1 VVHIIQQWGVVM
13 KKTTILVLF
22 STLFSV
28 GVYAAQNGFE
38 VMSFR
43 PATDNGNYLGMWDSN
58 ILDKGEWFF
67 GTTFD
72 YSYRPLQTTVR
83 GVRDSGILDKIFEE
97 HLYSSVGLI
106 KDRLEVGIDIP
117 IGWWIDYKNQN
128 KTALGDLLLNAKVSL
143 LNMKKSG
150 IGLSVL
156 PFLSLPNGKSDYF
169 FGNGVMTAGGSLIA
183 EVNPIDRVFVAMN
196 LGLLAK
202 KSYVLRDMNDTSKLT
217 GGLGVAVAATNNLN
231 ISADLLFKTRLSGV
245 FREQEE
251 TPVELLTGVKY
262 AIANTGFVVN
272 GAIGGGLIN
281 GGGAP
286 QYRIIFGLGYDLKP
300 CKGVMT
306 NATNTE
312 PETSTKTETAT
323 KSLDQATANESSAY
337 IVHFAFN
344 STKIEKSEEK
354 AKLNDLAKMLRK
366 DPTKK
371 ITIES
376 YTDDKGS
383 KSVNARVS
391 RKRARA
397 VERYLNRRGVSK
409 YRMTMTPYGSEN
421 PVADNNTEEGRQ
433 ANRRGA
439 IIMVQEISK

>member
-1 VVHIIQQWGVVM
+1 M
-13 KKTTILVLF
+13 KKTTILTLF
-22 STLFSV
+22 SIFFSV

-43 PATDNGNYLGMWDSN
+43 PATDNGNYLGMWDSHV
-58 ILDKGEWFF
+58 LDKGEWFF

-72 YSYRPLQTTVR
+72 YSYRPLQTTTN
-83 GVRDSGILDKIFEE
+83 GVRDGGVLDKVFEE
-97 HLYSSVGLI
+97 HLYSSVGII

-117 IGWWIDYKNQN
+117 LGWWLDYRYQN
-128 KTALGDLLLNAKVSL
+128 KMALGDILLNAKVSL
-143 LNMKKSG
+143 LDMKKSG

-156 PFLSLPNGKSDYF
+156 PFISIPTGKSDYF
-169 FGNGVMTAGGSLIA
+169 FGNGVFAAGGSLIA
-183 EVNPIDRVFVAMN
+183 EVNPVEKVFVAMN
-196 LGLLAK
+196 LGLLGK
-202 KSYVLRDMNDTSKLT
+202 KSYVLRDIDDTSKLT
-217 GGLGVAVAATNNLN
+217 GGLGVAVAATKNLN
-231 ISADLLFKTRLSGV
+231 VSADLLFKTRLSGV
-245 FREQEE
+245 FREKEE

-262 AIANTGFVVN
+262 AIADTGFVVN

-286 QYRIIFGLGYDLKP
+286 QYRILFGLGYDLQP
-300 CKGVMT
+300 CKGI
-306 NATNTE
+306 
-312 PETSTKTETAT
+312 K
-323 KSLDQATANESSAY
+323 ATAEAETVTKPVDKVKANDSSAY

-354 AKLNDLAKMLRK
+354 AQLNDLAKMLRK

-371 ITIES
+371 ITIEG

-383 KSVNARVS
+383 NSVNARVS
-391 RKRARA
+391 KKRARA

-421 PVADNNTEEGRQ
+421 PVADNKTEEGRQ
-433 ANRRGA
+433 ANRRGEV
-439 IIMVQEISK
+439 IMVQEVSK

>member
-1 VVHIIQQWGVVM
+1 M
-13 KKTTILVLF
+13 KKTTTLVLF
-22 STLFSV
+22 SMLFSV

-43 PATDNGNYLGMWDSN
+43 PATDNGNYLGMWDSH

-72 YSYRPLQTTVR
+72 YSYRPLQTTTN
-83 GVRDSGILDKIFEE
+83 GVRDAGVLDKVFEE
-97 HLYSSVGLI
+97 HLYSSVGII

-117 IGWWIDYKNQN
+117 LGWWLDYRNQN
-128 KTALGDLLLNAKVSL
+128 KMALGDILLNAKVSL
-143 LNMKKSG
+143 LDMKKSG

-156 PFLSLPNGKSDYF
+156 PFVSLPTGKSDYF
-169 FGNGVMTAGGSLIA
+169 FGNGVVAAGGSLIA

-196 LGLLAK
+196 LGLLGK
-202 KSYVLRDMNDTSKLT
+202 KSYVLRDIDDTSKLT
-217 GGLGVAVAATNNLN
+217 GGLGVAVAATENLN
-231 ISADLLFKTRLSGV
+231 VSADLLFKTRLSGV
-245 FREQEE
+245 FREKDE

-262 AIANTGFVVN
+262 AIADTGFVVN

-286 QYRIIFGLGYDLKP
+286 QYRILFGLGYDLKP
-300 CKGVMT
+300 CKGMMT
-306 NATNTE
+306 DT
-312 PETSTKTETAT
+312 TKTETVT
-323 KSLDQATANESSAY
+323 RPVDKATANEPSAY
-337 IVHFAFN
+337 VIHFAFN
-344 STKIEKSEEK
+344 STKIENNTDK
-354 AKLNDLAKMLRK
+354 AQLNDLAKVLRK

-371 ITIES
+371 LIIES

-433 ANRRGA
+433 ANRRA
-439 IIMVQEISK
+439 AVINVQERSK